1 MHIEID
7 QSGKVEITRVPTV
20 LAYANHE
27 SYSILIPARTKR
39 QWLQYVR
46 LNYKKPEYHYT
57 RIFSV
62 CLFLLIENNIEKFD
76 SVLIDTEYPGKDGL
90 IKSMLIGYLRKFK
103 LDYSKL
109 RLHFGFVGKRSQV
122 HKVAIETYRGNRKPS
137 KVVTMKDVL
146 RVMGK

>member
-1 MHIEID
+1 MHVEID

-27 SYSILIPARTKR
+27 SYAILIPATTKR

-46 LNYKKPEYHYT
+46 TTYTRPEYHYT
-57 RIFSV
+57 RIFSACV
-62 CLFLLIENNIEKFD
+62 FLLIEDRVETFD

-90 IKSMLIGYLRKFK
+90 IKSMVIGYLRKFNK
-103 LDYSKL
+103 DYSRL
-109 RLHFGFVGKRSQV
+109 RLHFGFVGKRAKV
-122 HKVAIETYRGNRKPS
+122 HEVAIETYRGNRPPNRII
-137 KVVTMKDVL
+137 TMQDVL